1 VQFLPPTFNGD
12 ILFELP
18 PVDTS
23 GPFHM
28 MHGIR
33 VVILGIQRLTG
44 GRNGRVGGR
53 NGRAG
58 GWACL
63 PLRRVQTGRACVKK
77 KFTVPNLL
85 Y

>member
-44 GRNGRVGGR
+44 GRNRRGV
-53 NGRAG
+53 GRAG
-58 GWACL
+58 INAGCKPGGL
-63 PLRRVQTGRACVKK
+63 V
-77 KFTVPNLL
+77 
-85 Y
+85 